1 MCKKVHLTVAMMCDA
16 DVCGLIPT
24 TLVDLE
30 LRLIEVFSEWLVTLL
45 MPARHVLET
54 RSPHFSF
61 MLLKD
66 YWFKEL
72 YLGLKVAASLDRIE
86 SFIKTIE
93 GQVRCITAE

>member
-54 RSPHFSF
+54 SHLS
-61 MLLKD
+61 
-66 YWFKEL
+66 
-72 YLGLKVAASLDRIE
+72 SLSCYSTGSQCTKGSKSCGIA
-86 SFIKTIE
+86 
-93 GQVRCITAE
+93 G